1 MPFGGLTPSFQI
13 PKSGTASYSG
23 VVYGYGRN
31 GDTQNEASLTGTSL
45 FTADFGTGTGS
56 ARLSLTATDVTTNAA
71 SSLGDFLYSGSLAGV
86 CPGCGVGNTF
96 SLRGTGMNVGS
107 NSVLNGMF
115 FGRNAAEWAG
125 AFTLMLNSPTG
136 QAARDSTYAGVTV
149 GKKN

>member
-1 MPFGGLTPSFQI
+1 MVTSVAVRLSVALPVPA
-13 PKSGTASYSG
+13 PKSAVNRLVPDS
-23 VVYGYGRN
+23 
-31 GDTQNEASLTGTSL
+31 EASLSGTST
-45 FTADFGTGTGS
+45 FTANFGTGTGS
-56 ARLSLTATDVTTNAA
+56 ATLSLTATDVNTNTA
-71 SSLGDFLYSGSLAGV
+71 SSLGDFVYSGSLAGV